1 MMLLL
6 IWVVASIAV
15 GFVAGQRGRSGF
27 GWFFFSML
35 LSPILCAL
43 LLLACPVLTRQAHDE
58 RCAGCRAKVGAA
70 DKFCVRC
77 GRGLGLAAQVPVPRV
92 ATRDQAS
99 TWSLLFGSI
108 LILIAIGSMIAIGSS
123 GDWSSAV
130 RVSGLEAIVGAV
142 LLLGGGRLRK
152 RRAHVIASSS
162 LEQ

>member
-27 GWFFFSML
+27 SWFFFSLL

-43 LLLACPVLTRQAHDE
+43 LLLACPVLTRQAYVHDE
-58 RCAGCRAKVGAA
+58 RCAGCGATVGAA

-77 GRGLGLAAQVPVPRV
+77 GRGLGLAAQVPVSRV

-99 TWSLLFGSI
+99 AWSLVFGSI
-108 LILIAIGSMIAIGSS
+108 LVLIAIGSVLVIGSS
-123 GDWSSAV
+123 GDWSAAV
-130 RVSGLEAIVGAV
+130 WVSGLEAAVGVV
-142 LLLGGGRLRK
+142 LLVGRSRLRK
-152 RRAHVIASSS
+152 RPAHMVGSPQS
-162 LEQ
+162 